1 MADATNLRVES
12 EKLQV
17 YYETFEYQYLREMSH
32 RFELH
37 PGTYCVI
44 PNTFYQ
50 GPGGGIYA
58 VEEGEDTKPID
69 GPPKKKTRRYDI
81 LFKKHSGEEKT
92 VDAKELADILNA
104 GIVRGIR
111 STAIQLLALRAS
123 LTAAITTLR
132 YHPVL
137 AH

>member
-44 PNTFYQ
+44 PNTFSK
-50 GPGGGIYA
+50 GSEA
-58 VEEGEDTKPID
+58 EFMLCVAA
-69 GPPKKKTRRYDI
+69 
-81 LFKKHSGEEKT
+81 
-92 VDAKELADILNA
+92 DAPMQC
-104 GIVRGIR
+104 R
-111 STAIQLLALRAS
+111 
-123 LTAAITTLR
+123 
-132 YHPVL
+132 
-137 AH
+137 